1 MEEAKKL
8 LPTNNSLLIDLDDT
22 SGQSLL
28 TERDIKPSTA
38 FVATQVKEEEVDGI
52 SMFGGSSNAGAAR
65 TVTPKRT
72 WKWRPAKTTN

>member
-1 MEEAKKL
+1 
-8 LPTNNSLLIDLDDT
+8 
-22 SGQSLL
+22 
-28 TERDIKPSTA
+28 
-38 FVATQVKEEEVDGI
+38 VKEEEVDGI